1 MRLKTMVRTAGAVL
15 AAVIFFQISLNAEPR
30 IENVGGLKV
39 VYLEG
44 DPYKIGHDLGSL
56 MKEDIGRVYNVY
68 LSDLVYNDWVKKYAI
83 LKGASAAYGNP
94 KKAMNQFAQGLVP
107 HIPEE
112 YIQEMKGLAEG
123 AGLDYREVLNM
134 TAHVDYFA
142 VLMCSTLAATGKA
155 TVDGKLIEARNL
167 DWAGGAAK
175 ELDPLTTVLVY
186 KPDRGHSFVSVL
198 YPGIVGALTAV
209 NDAQITVE
217 LNFSMAKKN
226 ATEGFPALLISRHI
240 AQNASSLDE
249 AEALLRQI
257 PKVAG
262 YNIFVTD
269 GKTNEARLIEI
280 TTDAVG
286 AIGMDEK
293 GLLGSTN
300 HFITK
305 ELAGANVDSSR
316 FSELPS
322 DGRLSRLFEMMN
334 DNYGKIDRVK
344 ALEMIHDDGIKV
356 SGTVQTVVFKPADH
370 MMWVWARGRKPGD
383 AVEFNVKEMLGY

>member
-1 MRLKTMVRTAGAVL
+1 MSIRSLIRIAGAVF
-15 AAVIFFQISLNAEPR
+15 AVIVLFQSSLSAEPR
-30 IENVGGLKV
+30 IEKVGGLRV

-44 DPYKIGHDLGSL
+44 DPYKIGYDLGSL
-56 MKEDIGRVYNVY
+56 MKDDIVQVYNVY
-68 LSDLVYNDWVKKYAI
+68 LGDLVYNDWVKKYAI

-94 KKAMNQFAQGLVP
+94 RKAMGQFAQGLVP
-107 HIPEE
+107 HIPEV

-142 VLMCSTLAATGKA
+142 VLMCSTLAATGDA
-155 TVDGKLIEARNL
+155 TTDGKLIEARNL
-167 DWAGGAAK
+167 DWAGGSAK
-175 ELDPLTTVLVY
+175 ELDPLTTVFVY

-198 YPGIVGALTAV
+198 YPGIVGALTVV

-226 ATEGFPALLISRHI
+226 ATEGFPALLISRHV

-257 PKVAG
+257 PRVAG

-280 TTDAVG
+280 TSDAIG
-286 AIGMDEK
+286 SMGMDEK

-322 DGRLSRLFEMMN
+322 DGRLNRLFEMMN
-334 DNYGKIDRVK
+334 DNYGKIDPAK
-344 ALEMIHDDGIKV
+344 AFEMIHDDGIKV

-370 MMWVWARGRKPGD
+370 LMWVWARGREPSD
-383 AVEFNVKEMLGY
+383 VVEFNIKNMLGY